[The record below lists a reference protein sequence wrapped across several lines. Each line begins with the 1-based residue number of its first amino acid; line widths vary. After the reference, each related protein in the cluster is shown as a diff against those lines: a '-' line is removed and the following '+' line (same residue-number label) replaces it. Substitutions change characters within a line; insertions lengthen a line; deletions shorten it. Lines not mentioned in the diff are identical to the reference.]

1 MYYIFY
7 VEQQN
12 FLAVFDEA
20 ENCSHGPYIQRC
32 ALSTHQTD
40 LI

>member
-1 MYYIFY
+1 MYYIPY

-20 ENCSHGPYIQRC
+20 ESCSCVLTSSAVPWV
-32 ALSTHQTD
+32 QTRQ
-40 LI
+40 I

>member
-1 MYYIFY
+1 MYYILY
-7 VEQQN
+7 VEHQN

-20 ENCSHGPYIQRC
+20 ENCSCGPYIQCC
-32 ALSTHQTD
+32 ALSTIQID